1 MRPQRFKFCLIL
13 LLLTGCHENDET
25 PFSPVSS
32 SLSTMIPDGPVIN
45 EIMFAPLQ
53 SSRDALPDQPDYIE
67 LYNTG
72 PDPSDL
78 TGWVIQDCP
87 SASGRRYT
95 YEFAN
100 TPSGRNILAPGS
112 YAVIVPEK
120 SPLLQESRLQETF
133 PRIATSGAR
142 VFIVDRSRF
151 SLNNDMDCVVL
162 KDAMGTVI
170 DSVAYNEGWHSPYI
184 LETRGRS
191 IEKFNPL
198 LRPQLQGSWS
208 SSMDRYGGTPG
219 ERNSV
224 YLPADKLTRNP
235 SITVSPSSFTPGDRV
250 AGIELHLPSGAYQL
264 GVTIYDVS
272 GNAVRTLAAGLPA
285 GPETRIEW
293 DGRDNDM
300 QPVPSGIYLA
310 RAEASGSG
318 RSAILE
324 ARIVVAR

>member
-1 MRPQRFKFCLIL
+1 MFCLIL
-13 LLLTGCHENDET
+13 SLLSGCQEHGDT

-32 SLSTMIPDGPVIN
+32 SLSTMMPDGPVIN

-72 PDPSDL
+72 PDPADL

-87 SASGRRYT
+87 SATGRRYT
-95 YEFAN
+95 YEFAS
-100 TPSGRNILAPGS
+100 TPSASNILEPES

-120 SPLLQESRLQETF
+120 SPLLQESRLLETF
-133 PRIATSGAR
+133 PRIASSGAR

-162 KDAMGTVI
+162 KNAGGTVI

-198 LRPQLQGSWS
+198 LRPLLQGSWS
-208 SSMDRYGGTPG
+208 SSMNRYGGTPG
-219 ERNSV
+219 ERNSI
-224 YLPADKLTRNP
+224 YLPVDKLTRYP
-235 SITVSPSSFTPGDRV
+235 SITITPSPFNPETHV
-250 AGIELHLPSGAYQL
+250 AGIELYMPSGAYQL
-264 GVTIYDVS
+264 SLTIYNVP
-272 GNAVRTLAAGLPA
+272 GKAVRTLATGLPV
-285 GPETRIEW
+285 GPETRIAW
-293 DGRDNDM
+293 DGRDDDM
-300 QPVPSGIYLA
+300 QQVPSGIYLA
-310 RAEASGSG
+310 RAEVSGTG
-318 RSAILE
+318 GSAILE